1 MSKPCKYEGKR
12 TDARINVAF
21 VLTFGA
27 CALACSFGEF
37 LVFFIL
43 GCCVSQ
49 KCSQLI
55 HIRFA
60 PVFASGLEI
69 RNHFQNRQ
77 EKNEF
82 YFSLPPKFF
91 LD

>member
-1 MSKPCKYEGKR
+1 MRS
-12 TDARINVAF
+12 
-21 VLTFGA
+21 
-27 CALACSFGEF
+27 
-37 LVFFIL
+37 
-43 GCCVSQ
+43 
-49 KCSQLI
+49 
-55 HIRFA
+55 A

-82 YFSLPPKFF
+82 NFSLPQKFF